1 MADVSISTRKQR
13 SEYTDKFIGLD
24 FDFNYDKIYRQL
36 DDVGQRLL
44 PKVASRLINNAAF
57 NVRRRLIAYTDEIFD
72 KPNQFTRRAWLVDK
86 ARPIDGDRMS
96 ASIKAKP
103 HQAAY
108 LQFQIFGTQRHTGDA
123 GSGPYDLFAWST
135 QKTQYGGVDRKYLKK
150 LAREHKREKKARAAM
165 AAKRKAYG
173 PARGNDYYSAARQ
186 RLNWTGVTKGKGG
199 IFFGE
204 VHGLK
209 GYWRRPDRYHIEHEW
224 YSGKYSSGFIRI
236 QGKPT
241 GESEQNRSYTKI
253 GQRLELLFA
262 VKSTVNYKKRF
273 DYNKEVAEAFA
284 QSASQ
289 AAFNE
294 QMRMAREGK
303 WQRD

>member
-1 MADVSISTRKQR
+1 MADVSIRTSKQR
-13 SEYTDKFIGLD
+13 SEYSEKFLGLD

-36 DDVGQRLL
+36 DDVGQKLL

-72 KPNQFTRRAWLVDK
+72 KPNQFTRNAWLVDK

-96 ASIKAKP
+96 AAIKAKP
-103 HQAAY
+103 YQAAY

-123 GSGPYDLFAWST
+123 GSGPYDLFAWSA

-150 LAREHKREKKARAAM
+150 LAREHRKERKARAAM
-165 AAKRKAYG
+165 AAKRKALGHIRPEERYG
-173 PARGNDYYSAARQ
+173 KSK
-186 RLNWTGVTKGKGG
+186 RLRVNWTQHTKGKGG

-209 GYWRRPDRYHIEHEW
+209 GYWRRPDRHHAEYDLHDD
-224 YSGKYSSGFIRI
+224 GRI
-236 QGKPT
+236 KKGWSAPKL
-241 GESEQNRSYTKI
+241 GSKNRSYTVE
-253 GQRLELLFA
+253 GQRLQLLFA

-273 DYNKEVAEAFA
+273 EFDKEVAEAFA
-284 QSASQ
+284 QSANQ

-303 WQRD
+303 WQRH